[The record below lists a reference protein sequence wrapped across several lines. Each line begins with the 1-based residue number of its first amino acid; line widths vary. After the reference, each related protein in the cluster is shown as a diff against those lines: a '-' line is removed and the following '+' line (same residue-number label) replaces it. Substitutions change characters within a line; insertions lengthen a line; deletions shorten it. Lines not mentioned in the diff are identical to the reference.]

1 VKRLIIALTHP
12 GDYSWWQLRPWRR
25 HSMVL
30 LVAGLVYVGIGVA
43 YMLSP
48 ANPVRDATLRVPLT
62 WMPLAAWGVLFIVV
76 GALAVLSAR
85 WPPASE
91 TWGYTAL
98 SGLSAL
104 WSMFYLWGT
113 VLGAGPS
120 AAPGLFV
127 WGLMAFLWW
136 AISGLHNPADMPA
149 PTEH

>member
-1 VKRLIIALTHP
+1 MKRLVVALTHP
-12 GDYSWWQLRPWRR
+12 HDYEWLVLRPWRR

-30 LVAGLVYVGIGVA
+30 LVAGLVYAGIGVA
-43 YMLSP
+43 FTIAP
-48 ANPVRDATLRVPLT
+48 ANPIRDATLRVPLT
-62 WMPLAAWGVLFIVV
+62 WMPLGGWGAVFIVAGVL
-76 GALAVLSAR
+76 AVISAR

-113 VLGAGPS
+113 VLGAGT
-120 AAPGLFV
+120 AAVPGVFV

-136 AISGLHNPADMPA
+136 AISGLHNPADLPA
-149 PTEH
+149 PEAG